1 MCPVDGVSRV
11 SALALEARPCFV
23 SSDAHS
29 SVQAL
34 IFSAVRPAGVAGFF
48 LIVSV
53 DCIGVITGL
62 GDKWPGVAVWI
73 KLPGLNFASRIT
85 QNGRFCIGM
94 WIKTKL
100 RANTVMPHR
109 PYT

>member
-23 SSDAHS
+23 GSDAHS
-29 SVQAL
+29 PVQAL
-34 IFSAVRPAGVAGFF
+34 IFSAVRPAGVAGLF

-73 KLPGLNFASRIT
+73 KLPGLNFASKIL
-85 QNGRFCIGM
+85 QNGVCIRM
-94 WIKTKL
+94 WIETKL
-100 RANTVMPHR
+100 RAKNAS
-109 PYT
+109 